1 MDMCISQREE
11 LEIRPWE
18 LKGERLKRLRVKGEK
33 LRVKGERLWVKDNN
47 RVASVLQNFD
57 QEVLFP
63 SVRVFS
69 TFGLW

>member
-18 LKGERLKRLRVKGEK
+18 LKGERLKRLRVKGYGLKIITEW
-33 LRVKGERLWVKDNN
+33 RVFFKTLTI
-47 RVASVLQNFD
+47 FD
-57 QEVLFP
+57 QDVLFP

-69 TFGLW
+69 NFGL

>member
-1 MDMCISQREE
+1 MKGYG
-11 LEIRPWE
+11 LEIITEW
-18 LKGERLKRLRVKGEK
+18 RVIFKT
-33 LRVKGERLWVKDNN
+33 LTI
-47 RVASVLQNFD
+47 FD

>member
-1 MDMCISQREE
+1 MKGYG
-11 LEIRPWE
+11 
-18 LKGERLKRLRVKGEK
+18 LKIITEWRVFFKT
-33 LRVKGERLWVKDNN
+33 LTI
-47 RVASVLQNFD
+47 FD

>member
-47 RVASVLQNFD
+47 RVTIFD

-69 TFGLW
+69 TFGL